1 VTKTTTGPRSKS
13 NRRPSDYESVP
24 SLLTG
29 PAQDHRGWSAA
40 AISSNAVLWCLVAP
54 GLPDRLPPCC
64 GEPLRGCL
72 APTPRARPVRHPA
85 PQEAGR
91 GWGQVLGS
99 AGSPDGLGSAGP
111 CPVSQ
116 AGRSLTGEAAPPG
129 DHRRSGDAQPL
140 ADLGVGDALSRQ
152 QKDLGP
158 AGPARPG
165 LAGTGQLA
173 KGGQVVRGNGEGSS
187 IGTARTL
194 SVHQLSNHFRD
205 EPLAGSAG
213 GCSWHARC

>member
-1 VTKTTTGPRSKS
+1 VTKTTTGPSRIPTDDLPIPSRSLAFQLDPP
-13 NRRPSDYESVP
+13 RTVVAGRLRQVHLMPSC
-24 SLLTG
+24 G
-29 PAQDHRGWSAA
+29 
-40 AISSNAVLWCLVAP
+40 CLVAP

-64 GEPLRGCL
+64 GSPL
-72 APTPRARPVRHPA
+72 ARPVRHPA

-111 CPVSQ
+111 WPVSQ
-116 AGRSLTGEAAPPG
+116 AGKSLTGEAAPPG

-152 QKDLGP
+152 QKELGP

-165 LAGTGQLA
+165 LGGPGQLA

-187 IGTARTL
+187 NRHGQNPVRPPTVKSR
-194 SVHQLSNHFRD
+194 QD
-205 EPLAGSAG
+205 GPLAGSAG
-213 GCSWHARC
+213 GCSWHVRC